1 MVKSVK
7 LRGKL
12 KLEANDSVTFMS
24 TIHDGTP
31 FSLTVFNHDYEQN
44 EEFTEDKKVVNGWLY
59 VIQEAQQD
67 KRCYLTLPKPSITY
81 GKQIVVHELQLMPRN
96 ASIADFRPQT
106 QGGKTASSQKEVSV
120 VM

>member
-12 KLEANDSVTFMS
+12 KLEANNTVTFMS

-44 EEFTEDKKVVNGWLY
+44 EEFTDEKNLVDGWLF

-67 KRCYLTLPKPSITY
+67 KRCYLTLPRPSIVHD
-81 GKQIVVHELQLMPRN
+81 KQILVHEFQLMPRS

-106 QGGKTASSQKEVSV
+106 QGS
-120 VM
+120 